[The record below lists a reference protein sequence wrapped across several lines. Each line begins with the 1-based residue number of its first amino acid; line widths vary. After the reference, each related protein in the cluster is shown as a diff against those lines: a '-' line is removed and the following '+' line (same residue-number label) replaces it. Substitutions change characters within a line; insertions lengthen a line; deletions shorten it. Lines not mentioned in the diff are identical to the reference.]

1 MNPSNV
7 LTLSSVAALAILSF
21 GVFQLTETIAEET
34 EKNGYKYA
42 EDTTITAQFTFE
54 NGKSVIHP
62 FEVFEQKSGF
72 ELSDIASFQLEKV
85 VGETPL
91 LHEAADRAH
100 KYSLNE
106 QYYNGKY
113 FDVDI
118 LIHQDANVLRQ
129 LSYNRCQITDYKVET
144 LFDKEEAWMG
154 KGFVL
159 LDKFEFTCKGYEPN
173 SPAFDAMMNNYK
185 KGNTTSTMDL
195 KEPDITW
202 EDFDKFK
209 NSPK

>member
-1 MNPSNV
+1 MNPRNIIS
-7 LTLSSVAALAILSF
+7 LSSVAALAILSF

-42 EDTTITAQFTFE
+42 EGTSITAQFNFE

-62 FEVFEQKSGF
+62 FEVFEQMHGF
-72 ELSDIASFQLEKV
+72 DLSDVATFKIEKV

-106 QYYNGKY
+106 QFYNGKY
-113 FDVDI
+113 VDVDI
-118 LIHQDANVLRQ
+118 LIHQDANVLRH
-129 LSYNRCQITDYKVET
+129 LSYNRCQITDYTVET

-173 SPAFDAMMNNYK
+173 SPAFDEMMNNHK
-185 KGNTTSTMDL
+185 KGDTTSTMDL
-195 KEPDITW
+195 IEPEFTW
-202 EDFDKFK
+202 EDHYKFQ
-209 NSPK
+209 